1 MRVLIVGCGYVGLQL
16 GAELAREG
24 HEVFGLR
31 RNADTKAELVA
42 AGIHPLFTDIT
53 RSTDLAKL
61 PNSYDWVVNCV
72 ASGGGE
78 AADYRQVF
86 LQGTRNLIEWLIP
99 QPPRKFV
106 YTGSTSVYGQNDG
119 SWVDE
124 NSPTDPLAATAQVLL
139 ETENILLD
147 AWRRNEFP
155 AAILRVAGIYGPGRG
170 FWFRQFLKAEA
181 RLDGG
186 GARMRNMIHRDD
198 VAGAVIA
205 ALKRGR
211 TGQIYNAAD
220 NEPVTQLEF
229 YRWLADVLDRSLP
242 PSMPDDRSDRQRG
255 VTNKRI
261 SNQKLKTEL
270 GYQFRYPSFREGF
283 HAEIQRLRGA

>member
-1 MRVLIVGCGYVGLQL
+1 
-16 GAELAREG
+16 
-24 HEVFGLR
+24 
-31 RNADTKAELVA
+31 
-42 AGIHPLFTDIT
+42 
-53 RSTDLAKL
+53 
-61 PNSYDWVVNCV
+61 
-72 ASGGGE
+72 
-78 AADYRQVF
+78 
-86 LQGTRNLIEWLIP
+86 
-99 QPPRKFV
+99 
-106 YTGSTSVYGQNDG
+106 
-119 SWVDE
+119 VDE

-170 FWFRQFLKAEA
+170 FWFRQFLKGEA